1 MSYPEFRSELK
12 KWAKLDQ
19 EQNKY
24 QKVLYNI
31 KNQKTEIKPKLIN
44 YMNKSKQNTLPLN
57 SKYDVKL
64 KETNQYSFISK
75 SHIYNTLKKYI
86 KNDHQLDMIINDIY
100 ESRNKSINYDI
111 NIAKKL

>member
-24 QKVLYNI
+24 KIFLYNI

-44 YMNKSKQNTLPLN
+44 YMNKSKQNT
-57 SKYDVKL
+57 
-64 KETNQYSFISK
+64 
-75 SHIYNTLKKYI
+75 
-86 KNDHQLDMIINDIY
+86 
-100 ESRNKSINYDI
+100 
-111 NIAKKL
+111 